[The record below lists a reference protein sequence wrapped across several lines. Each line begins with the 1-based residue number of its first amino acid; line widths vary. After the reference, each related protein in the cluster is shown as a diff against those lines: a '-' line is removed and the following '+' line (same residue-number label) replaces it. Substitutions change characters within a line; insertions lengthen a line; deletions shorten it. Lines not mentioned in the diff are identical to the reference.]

1 MKTDIGDILIVPK
14 FQLLDKMT
22 KGTNESLVTYKDY
35 GDKLLYF
42 VDYQYHNCVKI
53 ITQVQL

>member
-1 MKTDIGDILIVPK
+1 MKTDIGNILIVPK
-14 FQLLDKMT
+14 FQLLDKNA

-42 VDYQYHNCVKI
+42 VDYKYNCVNI